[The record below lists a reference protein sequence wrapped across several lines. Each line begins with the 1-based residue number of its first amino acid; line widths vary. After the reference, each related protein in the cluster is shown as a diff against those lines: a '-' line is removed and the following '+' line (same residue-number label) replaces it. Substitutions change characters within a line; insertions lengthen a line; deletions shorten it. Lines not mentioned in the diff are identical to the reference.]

1 MKCCCLSVHPS
12 VCRIAQQRLSDRHA
26 VRTEWRAVES
36 RVGVDD
42 ARTCSSYSSCTVRA
56 WWPVIAATNASSV
69 TGELTARWMR
79 LAGWLESHLKP
90 REIRTTSGLTSLHHN
105 YCSSSSSKRW
115 ILTVC
120 DALQWVTCQ
129 WHYHRLMCVV
139 CSWLTS
145 LQYNTHTHTPPSSF
159 IRLSAD
165 EPSAHWLNAVLIAHL
180 FMRHVLFPHSFIPVL
195 NFWLVTENNAC
206 TKMGDRLTNRNKLQK
221 NMIGV
226 KCQQL

>member
-145 LQYNTHTHTPPSSF
+145 LQYNTHTHTHHHHHSSDWVLTSQALIDWTLYWLHIYLWDTYSF
-159 IRLSAD
+159 HTLSFQSWTFGWLPKILHAQKWVTVLRT
-165 EPSAHWLNAVLIAHL
+165 EINYRRTWSA
-180 FMRHVLFPHSFIPVL
+180 
-195 NFWLVTENNAC
+195 
-206 TKMGDRLTNRNKLQK
+206 
-221 NMIGV
+221 
-226 KCQQL
+226 